1 MAAALFG
8 SVATVGK
15 ATVSDVNPILLSC
28 IAYFIAIAA
37 FAPFARRSTF
47 RLPRGDYML
56 IAVAAIFGSVMATIL
71 YFSGLQKTT
80 ASDAA
85 ILSNGEQVFTIA
97 FAVIFFHEKLKK
109 ADVLAIALILTG
121 VLVVT
126 TNLEP
131 ANLLLEMMVGNLL
144 VLAATMCWAVD
155 NNVSK
160 KITERID
167 VGGYALVKSILSG
180 LILAIVVLL
189 LQIPVKVD
197 NRSWPNIAYLGVV
210 GYAGSLYFFLQALKR
225 IGTVKTILVF
235 STSAVFGL
243 TFAVIFL
250 RESMSI
256 YQVTAVAVMM
266 TGVYIMNK
274 NDRR

>member
-1 MAAALFG
+1 M
-8 SVATVGK
+8 T
-15 ATVSDVNPILLSC
+15 
-28 IAYFIAIAA
+28 
-37 FAPFARRSTF
+37 
-47 RLPRGDYML
+47 
-56 IAVAAIFGSVMATIL
+56 
-71 YFSGLQKTT
+71 
-80 ASDAA
+80 
-85 ILSNGEQVFTIA
+85 
-97 FAVIFFHEKLKK
+97 
-109 ADVLAIALILTG
+109 
-121 VLVVT
+121 
-126 TNLEP
+126 
-131 ANLLLEMMVGNLL
+131 VGNLL

-256 YQVTAVAVMM
+256 YQVTAVAIMM

>member
-28 IAYFIAIAA
+28 IAYFISIAA
-37 FAPFARRSTF
+37 FTPFARRSTF

-85 ILSNGEQVFTIA
+85 ILSNGEQVFTIV

-109 ADVLAIALILTG
+109 VDVLAIALILTG

-131 ANLLLEMMVGNLL
+131 ANLLLEMTVGNLL

-256 YQVTAVAVMM
+256 YQVTAVA
-266 TGVYIMNK
+266 IMIEG
-274 NDRR
+274 DSVIL